1 MCNELTLFVCNK
13 YVLINTKTKKS
24 LLSHSH
30 QVEHVDLFDDGHEAV
45 TATAV
50 QHRLP
55 ERAFAVWDVAS
66 HAWCVPGGDY
76 RIEVGASSRDLAT
89 AGTITG

>member
-55 ERAFAVWDVAS
+55 ERAFAHYANLI
-66 HAWCVPGGDY
+66 VPENGEQFFL
-76 RIEVGASSRDLAT
+76 IFVLFV
-89 AGTITG
+89 